1 MIPQMP
7 ASSTWTV
14 ADCVAAIAVASPN
27 RLAIEL
33 LDPRTN
39 GVTPV
44 ETWTYGQ
51 VWARV
56 EAFALAI
63 SQVPE
68 GVHGPMVALMMPNS
82 VDHLAA
88 YLACQMVGAAAVP
101 INNLLAPPEV
111 TFVIGDSGAS
121 MILAAEPFLNIA
133 LAATESSACGVLD
146 VGLLP
151 MTAATTWIGPSD
163 ELAADRVAL
172 VAYTSGTTGFPKGS
186 TVTNDC
192 SPGSHNGRGHSGY
205 TPARCSRRLDRCST
219 CPTAA

>member
-88 YLACQMVGAAAVP
+88 YLIRHRRQRR
-101 INNLLAPPEV
+101 
-111 TFVIGDSGAS
+111 
-121 MILAAEPFLNIA
+121 LN
-133 LAATESSACGVLD
+133 D
-146 VGLLP
+146 P
-151 MTAATTWIGPSD
+151 
-163 ELAADRVAL
+163 R
-172 VAYTSGTTGFPKGS
+172 
-186 TVTNDC
+186 
-192 SPGSHNGRGHSGY
+192 GRTIPQH
-205 TPARCSRRLDRCST
+205 CSRCY
-219 CPTAA
+219 